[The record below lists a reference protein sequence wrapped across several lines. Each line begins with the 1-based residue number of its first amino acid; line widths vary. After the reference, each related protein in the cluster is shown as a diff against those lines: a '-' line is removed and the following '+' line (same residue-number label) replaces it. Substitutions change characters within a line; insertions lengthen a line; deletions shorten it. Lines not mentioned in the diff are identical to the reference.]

1 MTDLCQGSSPRP
13 LQALWRWLGTLSSA
27 ESQEVVACARCPTSG
42 VAYCSQVSC
51 LPSTFAFCLPGLG
64 LTTRKL
70 LDFVPCR
77 LPAMRLEWS
86 YSEARPQDEMGQC
99 DHFTEVTP
107 SLGAQCP
114 FQGAQFSFGD
124 KLNYQEVE

>member
-1 MTDLCQGSSPRP
+1 MCTLSY
-13 LQALWRWLGTLSSA
+13 LWRCLLQSGILSA
-27 ESQEVVACARCPTSG
+27 IH
-42 VAYCSQVSC
+42 
-51 LPSTFAFCLPGLG
+51 FAFCLPGLG

-77 LPAMRLEWS
+77 LPTMPLEWS

-114 FQGAQFSFGD
+114 FQGAQSSFGD
-124 KLNYQEVE
+124 KINYQEVE